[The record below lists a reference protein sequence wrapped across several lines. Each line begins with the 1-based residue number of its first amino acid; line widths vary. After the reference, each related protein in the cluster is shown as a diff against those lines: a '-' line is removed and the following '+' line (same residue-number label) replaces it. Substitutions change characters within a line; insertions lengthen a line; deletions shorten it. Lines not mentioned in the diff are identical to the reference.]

1 MSATMQKV
9 KTNAEIRRENARLL
23 ANEVGQPADL
33 ARRLGMSDSQ
43 MGQLIGRNPVRNI
56 GPRVARRIEEV
67 CGKPEGWLDVEHFEV
82 EPGSLRD
89 LQLQEARR
97 ILEGMSDADLS
108 QALGWLQAHAGP
120 TQAREHAPIRFSGAH
135 VASKHRAVK

>member
-1 MSATMQKV
+1 MQTV
-9 KTNAEIRRENARLL
+9 KTNAEIRRENARQL
-23 ANEVGQPADL
+23 AAEVGQPADL

-56 GPRVARRIEEV
+56 GPRIARRMEEV
-67 CGKPEGWLDVEHFEV
+67 CGKPEGWLDVEHLEV

-108 QALGWLQAHAGP
+108 RALGWLQSQAGDTTP
-120 TQAREHAPIRFSGAH
+120 RETAPIRFTGGH
-135 VASKHRAVK
+135 VTQKRHASK

>member
-1 MSATMQKV
+1 MKTV

-23 ANEVGQPADL
+23 AHEVGQPADL

-56 GPRVARRIEEV
+56 GPRMARRLEEA
-67 CGKPEGWLDVEHFEV
+67 CGKPEGWLDVEHSVV

-89 LQLQEARR
+89 LQLQEAAK
-97 ILEGMSDADLS
+97 LLHGMADAELS
-108 QALGWLQAHAGP
+108 RALSWLQALVQERNTGKSTISFVGGEAE
-120 TQAREHAPIRFSGAH
+120 QKQRSFR
-135 VASKHRAVK
+135 

>member
-1 MSATMQKV
+1 MSASMKMV

-23 ANEVGQPADL
+23 AAEVGQPADL

-67 CGKPEGWLDVEHFEV
+67 CGKPEGWLDVEHQEV
-82 EPGSLRD
+82 QPGSLRD
-89 LQLQEARR
+89 MQLQEAKR
-97 ILEGMSDADLS
+97 ILEGLSDAELS
-108 QALGWLQAHAGP
+108 RALGWLQMTAAEAGR
-120 TQAREHAPIRFSGAH
+120 QSGPIKFTGAH
-135 VASKHRAVK
+135 VEQKTRAAK